1 MNGARKRALKPK
13 LGGKNWM
20 QLFKREILNYLYSSV
35 SRGSK
40 YIYREKLSLK
50 HLSTIYKK
58 MKFSE
63 TQIRRIH
70 TLKKRFSKTFE
81 ENIKE
86 MVVNNQDKLT
96 GFKNPKIN
104 SEGVSRIGSKIWRF
118 KNLIFERVHNIFKYF
133 E

>member
-1 MNGARKRALKPK
+1 MSLILGMTGTRKRALKPK

-20 QLFKREILNYLYSSV
+20 QLFKRETLNYLYSSI

-50 HLSTIYKK
+50 HLNTIYKK

-63 TQIRRIH
+63 TQIRRIN
-70 TLKKRFSKTFE
+70 TLKKRYTKTFE

-86 MVVNNQDKLT
+86 MVVFNQDMPL

-104 SEGVSRIGSKIWRF
+104 SEGVSRIGSRILF
-118 KNLIFERVHNIFKYF
+118 VIED
-133 E
+133 

>member
-86 MVVNNQDKLT
+86 MVVNNQDKLA

>member
-1 MNGARKRALKPK
+1 MTGTRKRALKPK

-20 QLFKREILNYLYSSV
+20 QLFKRETLNYLYSSI

-50 HLSTIYKK
+50 HLNTIYKK

-63 TQIRRIH
+63 TQIRRIN
-70 TLKKRFSKTFE
+70 TLKKRYTKTFE

-86 MVVNNQDKLT
+86 MVVFNQDMPL

-104 SEGVSRIGSKIWRF
+104 SEGVSRIGSRILF
-118 KNLIFERVHNIFKYF
+118 VIED
-133 E
+133 